1 MENVITAL
9 IIIGVLMLAILGLSE
24 RAISAQTALVEVSR
38 LAQER
43 ATDRARTD
51 LTPLAATTTVFG
63 DYVEV
68 TLKNTGDTK
77 LADFEQWDVI
87 VRYTDASGGDHV
99 DWYGYPG
106 QWTKQVFQTASISAP
121 EAFDPGILNPG
132 EEIVLQIQ
140 VSPAVGSGTTN
151 LVTVATPNGISAST
165 VFTR

>member
-9 IIIGVLMLAILGLSE
+9 IIIGVLILAILGLSE
-24 RAISAQTALVEVSR
+24 RAISAQTAILELSR
-38 LAQER
+38 LVQER

-51 LTPLAATTTVFG
+51 LTPLSTTTSFFG
-63 DYVEV
+63 DHVEV
-68 TLKNTGDTK
+68 TLKNAGDTK
-77 LADFEQWDVI
+77 LADFEHWDVI
-87 VRYTDASGGDHV
+87 VRYTDAGSIDHV

-106 QWTKQVFQTASISAP
+106 QWSKQIFQDASISAP

-140 VSPAVGSGTTN
+140 VSPAVGGGTTN
-151 LVTVATPNGISAST
+151 LVTVATPNGITAST

>member
-9 IIIGVLMLAILGLSE
+9 IIIGVLVLAVLGLSE
-24 RAISAQTALVEVSR
+24 RAISAQAALVEVSR

-43 ATDRARTD
+43 AADRARTD
-51 LTPLAATTTVFG
+51 LTPLAATTTIFG
-63 DYVEV
+63 DYVAV

-77 LADFEQWDVI
+77 VADYEQWDVI
-87 VRYTDASGGDHV
+87 LRYTDGSGGDHV

-106 QWTKQVFQTASISAP
+106 RWTKQIFQVASTSTP

-132 EEIVLQIQ
+132 EEIVLLIQ

-151 LVTVATPNGISAST
+151 LVTVAALNGVTAST